1 MKLGI
6 KVGKDSTS
14 SSVKATTLLTSLLTK
29 IVYEYYEV
37 VTGQEGSPSFA
48 GQSMGYR
55 GGALPH
61 KQFDDYMSVQEKV
74 RLSTRKYISS

>member
-14 SSVKATTLLTSLLTK
+14 SSVKDTTLLTSLLTK
-29 IVYEYYEV
+29 IVYEYEV

>member
-29 IVYEYYEV
+29 IVYEYEV